1 MPNFFNFR
9 SLTELQ
15 RYKKWREI
23 GMKLNH
29 KIMEQASKDTI
40 LRAARDLRL
49 LRKKDDIIRCDSET
63 DTHFLM
69 DRVVHDVLIDGK
81 RAVEIYRGQNA
92 QRLTEDER
100 TLLDA
105 LVDARY
111 SLFVVRQIEPGKG
124 LHLLDVFSEETM
136 FLTDVNLSQTALEGN
151 LLAGRAVSVDG
162 ITFTSGCACPF
173 PAKLLPPLKDNFI
186 QLFEKKKHQ
195 MMWTEMMRQYNPY
208 FFITMKRLGTEI
220 DFMDVI

>member
-1 MPNFFNFR
+1 MHDFFNFR
-9 SLTELQ
+9 SRSELE

-23 GMKLNH
+23 GKKLNH

-40 LRAARDLRL
+40 LRAAGDLRL
-49 LRKKDDIIRCDSET
+49 RKDNCIRCHSET

-69 DRVVHDVLIDGK
+69 DRVIHDILIDRK
-81 RAVEIYRGQNA
+81 RAVELYREQNA
-92 QRLTEDER
+92 RTLTEDEQ

-105 LVDARY
+105 LVDSHY
-111 SLFVVRQIEPGKG
+111 SLFIIQRIQPGRG
-124 LHLLDVFSEETM
+124 LHLFDVFSDETI
-136 FLTDVNLSQTALEGN
+136 FLTDVNLSHTAIEGH

-173 PAKLLPPLKDNFI
+173 PAKYLPQLKDNFI
-186 QLFEKKKHQ
+186 QLFEKKKQQ
-195 MMWTEMMRQYNPY
+195 MTWTEMMRRHNPH